1 MDDILILAEELKN
14 NGFAKSNPN
23 WHMCVVYGETLQD
36 GQYSAEARQAAD
48 RLAKFL
54 PTYGQW
60 TIEQILTQVK
70 MSSSTR

>member
-1 MDDILILAEELKN
+1 MDDILNLAEELKN
-14 NGFAKSNPN
+14 NGFAKNLN
-23 WHMCVVYGETLQD
+23 WRLCVVYGNTAQD

-48 RLAKFL
+48 RLAKYI

-70 MSSSTR
+70 GTHS

>member
-1 MDDILILAEELKN
+1 MDEIFELVTELAT
-14 NGFAKSNPN
+14 NGYARSRPKQCLNAI
-23 WHMCVVYGETLQD
+23 YGETLQD

-48 RLAKFL
+48 RLAKYI

-70 MSSSTR
+70 GTHP